1 MKHVN
6 IPVFIPHL
14 GCPNQCVF
22 CNQRSI
28 SGVREFDADSLSL
41 IIDTALKTIPNEYEV
56 EIAFFGGSFTG
67 IDRSLMINL
76 LKTAY
81 SYVEDGRVSHIR
93 CSTRPDYI
101 NEEVLSILKSYG
113 VKVIELGLQSTSDKV
128 LEATKRGHSY
138 IDEINACRLIVKH
151 GFKLVGQMMIGLP
164 GSTLEDEIKTAEF
177 IINSGASGAR
187 IYPTVVFRDTEL
199 CEMAKCGEYVPLDVK
214 DAVERTAKVLE
225 IFNSSGIDVI
235 RIGLCASENL
245 TSDDKYYAG
254 PNHPALGE
262 LVESEL
268 YYNKIIS
275 CLDSDI
281 QHTNMI
287 LQVSVARGCLSKAI
301 GQKKYNKHRLISKFG
316 LADVKFKED
325 ESLSGYELK
334 IKEERKRECT

>member
-113 VKVIELGLQSTSDKV
+113 VKVIELGLQSTSDEV
-128 LEATKRGHSY
+128 LETTKRGHSY
-138 IDEINACRLIVKH
+138 IDETNACRLIIKH
-151 GFKLVGQMMIGLP
+151 GFELVGQMMIGLP

-199 CEMAKCGEYVPLDVK
+199 YQLATNGIYEPLALDDAINRSAEVLKLFLSSDV
-214 DAVERTAKVLE
+214 E
-225 IFNSSGIDVI
+225 VI
-235 RIGLCASENL
+235 RIGLCSSENL
-245 TSDDKYYAG
+245 TSAETYYAG
-254 PNHPALGE
+254 PNHAAIGE
-262 LVESEL
+262 LVENRI
-268 YYNKIIS
+268 YYDVIKEKIRDVQIEKDDV
-275 CLDSDI
+275 LKI
-281 QHTNMI
+281 Y
-287 LQVSVARGCLSKAI
+287 VARGCLSKAI
-301 GQKKYNKHRLISKFG
+301 GQKKKNKFLLEKVLQTSSIVFSESDN
-316 LADVKFKED
+316 LKE
-325 ESLSGYELK
+325 YEALV
-334 IKEERKRECT
+334 IVERKR